1 MSLTAVVA
9 GAALL
14 ASVTTTHPAISVTA
28 GPAKI
33 AAAPGAVVMQRV
45 ANHGTLP
52 ERITIGVDEIG
63 RTVAGACSFTHAPP
77 LATTDRSSVDL
88 APGQAA
94 DIRVAIAKTAP
105 TPGWHDITVDYT
117 VSGTGAV
124 KVAQGVATQV
134 VVKYP
139 GSDRIPGPAGVRR
152 DRARP
157 ASRPAGRPHRGRA
170 RPARRARHPGRPDPP
185 HRPQAPRPDRTGRQ
199 LTHPA
204 RPRTPG
210 PGLAP
215 TD

>member
-1 MSLTAVVA
+1 MSLSAAVA

-63 RTVAGACSFTHAPP
+63 RVAGACPFTHAPP

-88 APGQAA
+88 KPGQAA
-94 DIRVAIAKTAP
+94 DIRVQLAKTAP

-139 GSDRIPGPAGVRR
+139 GSTASQDQQACAAIAPAPHHGPPVVPIAAGLAGLAALGTLAARIRR
-152 DRARP
+152 IAR
-157 ASRPAGRPHRGRA
+157 R
-170 RPARRARHPGRPDPP
+170 RRART
-185 HRPQAPRPDRTGRQ
+185 AP
-199 LTHPA
+199 A
-204 RPRTPG
+204 
-210 PGLAP
+210 AS
-215 TD
+215 